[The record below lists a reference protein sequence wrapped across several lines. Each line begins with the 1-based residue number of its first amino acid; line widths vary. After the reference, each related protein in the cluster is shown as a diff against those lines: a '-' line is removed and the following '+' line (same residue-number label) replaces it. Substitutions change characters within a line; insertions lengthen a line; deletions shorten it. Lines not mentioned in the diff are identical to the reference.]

1 MRITVEFETKP
12 NANTNIMQPQNINFQ
27 NVSGNLI
34 QETKKFLISLE
45 SNAEDVI
52 EVLRSIWELSSLYDG
67 YFYKP
72 CKYGI
77 GEHVYIIENGMHIK
91 EVIIVN
97 IANGFYQVCFTDRK
111 GSIKL
116 RESRLYKTIGEAAT
130 KNSAAKTELSELRK
144 KKTYHSPYDYEC
156 GYYG

>member
-1 MRITVEFETKP
+1 MI
-12 NANTNIMQPQNINFQ
+12 
-27 NVSGNLI
+27 
-34 QETKKFLISLE
+34 
-45 SNAEDVI
+45 
-52 EVLRSIWELSSLYDG
+52 Y
-67 YFYKP
+67 
-72 CKYGI
+72 KYGI

-130 KNSAAKTELSELRK
+130 KNSAAKNELSKLHK
-144 KKTYHSPYDYEC
+144 KKIPFTIWLRMWILWMTEKFIIKN
-156 GYYG
+156 

>member
-1 MRITVEFETKP
+1 MI
-12 NANTNIMQPQNINFQ
+12 
-27 NVSGNLI
+27 
-34 QETKKFLISLE
+34 
-45 SNAEDVI
+45 
-52 EVLRSIWELSSLYDG
+52 Y
-67 YFYKP
+67 
-72 CKYGI
+72 KYGI
-77 GEHVYIIENGMHIK
+77 GEYVYIIENGIHIN

-130 KNSAAKTELSELRK
+130 KNSAAKNELSKLHK

-156 GYYG
+156 GYYGWLKTIYYKKLNMPTW

>member
-1 MRITVEFETKP
+1 MI
-12 NANTNIMQPQNINFQ
+12 
-27 NVSGNLI
+27 
-34 QETKKFLISLE
+34 
-45 SNAEDVI
+45 
-52 EVLRSIWELSSLYDG
+52 Y
-67 YFYKP
+67 
-72 CKYGI
+72 KYGI

-97 IANGFYQVCFTDRK
+97 IANGFYQVCFTDRR

-130 KNSAAKTELSELRK
+130 KKSAAKDELGKLHK

-156 GYYG
+156 G

>member
-1 MRITVEFETKP
+1 M
-12 NANTNIMQPQNINFQ
+12 
-27 NVSGNLI
+27 
-34 QETKKFLISLE
+34 
-45 SNAEDVI
+45 
-52 EVLRSIWELSSLYDG
+52 
-67 YFYKP
+67 
-72 CKYGI
+72 
-77 GEHVYIIENGMHIK
+77 YIIENGMHIK

-144 KKTYHSPYDYEC
+144 KKHTIYHMITNVDIMGDREKFIIKN
-156 GYYG
+156 